1 MTTLT
6 NGIEQRRMIQE
17 MPVDELSA
25 SIMEFEDKM
34 AQLDEIGVLE
44 LTEMVDEDG
53 KQILTL
59 AEAQKMVG
67 VYRKEAHYNQS
78 RRCIYERKRN
88 YDFGFCRYGSGY

>member
-1 MTTLT
+1 MGSIESRMIALT
-6 NGIEQRRMIQE
+6 DAIERRRMLQQ

-25 SIMEFEDKM
+25 SIMGFADKM

-59 AEAQKMVG
+59 AEAQKMLG
-67 VYRKEAHYNQS
+67 VYRQEAHYNQ
-78 RRCIYERKRN
+78 
-88 YDFGFCRYGSGY
+88 